1 MLQDLCFDPPNAR
14 SVEEALHF
22 GISMMS
28 KEEHHVEDNDHLLTG
43 RMKADLFLSVTAPT
57 VL

>member
-1 MLQDLCFDPPNAR
+1 MLQDLYFDPPNAR
-14 SVEEALHF
+14 SVEETLHF

-28 KEEHHVEDNDHLLTG
+28 KEEHHVEDNDRLV
-43 RMKADLFLSVTAPT
+43 RMKADLFLSVTATT